1 MAVRRIS
8 DFNVSHRGLLSGI
21 YGNTRNSEY
30 FIDSDLCTYNISKAL
45 FLYLKG
51 EGYRVVFY
59 NPTDNIGFYSYTEE
73 DLAVFSGFTN
83 ASYSP
88 RSDLLQKNENLQ
100 TSGRYVRQ
108 GEHTS
113 YVPKIKTP
121 MGTMKP
127 RFGARNQANNTNGR
141 SSSLNSTR
149 GSLSG
154 VSHGDNST
162 SLVCHYPQIY
172 IHKAGRNTFFKKQ
185 SSLNVF
191 DDVIGFSDNNPQ
203 ERMAVIFENPEN
215 ILPENPAQVEN
226 KFSELSKVYGEENR
240 QLKMIV
246 LFGFKT
252 NGQLATAFNHE
263 HGGQGGVFFRSSFG
277 TRFGLAPSD
286 QQNEAERDV
295 NMANFEKN
303 IFCIDL
309 PQEDEIAN
317 WLTRKRVCENVDCT
331 LSPKPFDLLKRS
343 VAMGNFKVFGKDG
356 TLDFAKM
363 DDRLIINLN
372 RKDLDM
378 NHLVSTVSADNALA
392 QLVQMDGIGKVMD
405 KIEKLKNL
413 IVNTSRQKKETGHCA
428 IPVYPHMVFMGNPG
442 TGKTT
447 VARLVAQWFR
457 EENVLSKG
465 TFISAT
471 VGDIVGQY
479 VGETRIKAQALCER
493 AKGGMLFIDE
503 AYGLREDK
511 TGHGA
516 NYTAEAVEVLIQY
529 MTKPDFMLVLAGYK
543 HEMEDLLTNSN
554 PGLRSRIND
563 DQLIMFDDYEPSEL
577 VKILNRKLTHPK
589 TDEFCNA
596 IRMLVKV
603 MYTKRNLRTWGN
615 AREMEQLAAQIY
627 KEFYKE
633 NNGVLELS
641 HIPGKFSKMI
651 ATEEKTEEEVLQ
663 NLHELIGLK
672 NVKEKLKNIYYK
684 IRRDRL
690 RMKNGLP
697 VEEENLVFVFTGA
710 PGTGKTTVARM
721 LGGILHDLGLL
732 TSGDC
737 VEKKKGD
744 IVDNFAGG
752 TEKNVEKMFA
762 DNVGKTL
769 FIDEAYA
776 LCENNNKSV
785 VTQIVGL
792 LTDQR
797 YKRKMA
803 LVLAGYPNDM
813 SQFLSMNDGMARR
826 VKHIIQFDNYTN
838 EELWQILL
846 FNMRRLQRHF
856 IDEEQCHQLALAW
869 FGLIPRTNKFGNA
882 SESENLLGLLETN
895 NDQRLRA
902 ANNESTDLMNEYRP
916 EDFPKAAHEVLKL
929 HNDTKEQ
936 SQGNTEETV
945 GYDSTQSM
953 ISMDLSMENEAYRAT
968 CVEHLEHSVGLLT
981 CEGGAIPDKTQGT
994 AFIISLHNHYLLTC
1008 SHVVEGKTKFTF
1020 SIGELQFET
1029 SARLLWNNPQ
1039 CDIALLQVGML
1050 PQKARYLQLCQDE
1063 KPTRKTT
1070 KITLAGYPLG
1080 EAVSRNL
1087 MVNSGE
1093 IANYESDKQNND
1105 RCFDTYMSDINA
1117 THGNSGGPIIRQDN
1131 YQVIGLLQGGF
1142 EQVQVRL
1149 ITDIRQIYKKADI
1162 KTNKM

>member
-30 FIDSDLCTYNISKAL
+30 FIDGDLCRYNISKAL

-83 ASYSP
+83 ATHLP
-88 RSDLLQKNENLQ
+88 KTNQAQTNENLR
-100 TSGRYVRQ
+100 TSGSYVRQ

-121 MGTMKP
+121 MGAMKP
-127 RFGARNQANNTNGR
+127 RFGARNQVNNTKGGR
-141 SSSLNSTR
+141 PSLSPTHGSSSDA
-149 GSLSG
+149 
-154 VSHGDNST
+154 SHDGNST

-172 IHKAGRNTFFKKQ
+172 IHKAGRNTFFKRQ

-191 DDVIGFSDNNPQ
+191 DDVIGFSDNNPH

-246 LFGFKT
+246 LFGYKT

-277 TRFGLAPSD
+277 TLFGLAPSD
-286 QQNEAERDV
+286 QQNDAERDA

-317 WLTRKRVCENVDCT
+317 WLTRKRICENVDCT
-331 LSPKPFDLLKRS
+331 LSPKPFGLLRRS

-356 TLDFAKM
+356 GLDFAKM

-372 RKDLDM
+372 RLDM
-378 NHLVSTVSADNALA
+378 NHLVSTVSADNALS
-392 QLVQMDGIGKVMD
+392 QLRQMDGIGKVLD
-405 KIEKLKNL
+405 KIESLKNL
-413 IVNTSRQKKETGHCA
+413 IVNTRRQKEETGHSA

-596 IRMLVKV
+596 IRMLVEV
-603 MYTKRNLRTWGN
+603 MFAQRNLRTWGN

-627 KEFYKE
+627 KEFYK
-633 NNGVLELS
+633 NDNGVLELS
-641 HIPGKFSKMI
+641 HIPEMFSKMI
-651 ATEEKTEEEVLQ
+651 DTKEKTEEEVLQ
-663 NLHELIGLK
+663 NLHELIGLR
-672 NVKEKLKNIYYK
+672 NVKEKLKEIYYK
-684 IRRDRL
+684 MRRDRL
-690 RMKNGLP
+690 RMNAGLP
-697 VEEENLVFVFTGA
+697 VEEEDLVFVFTGS

-752 TEKNVEKMFA
+752 TEKNVEKLFA

-792 LTDQR
+792 LTDER

-803 LVLAGYPNDM
+803 LVLAGYPEDM
-813 SQFLSMNDGMARR
+813 SQFLSMNDGMTRR
-826 VKHIIQFDNYTN
+826 VKHIIQFDNYSN
-838 EELWQILL
+838 EELWQILQ
-846 FNMRRLQRHF
+846 FNMRRLKRHF
-856 IDEEQCHQLALAW
+856 VDEELCHQLALAW

-882 SESENLLGLLETN
+882 SESEKLLGILEQN
-895 NDQRLRA
+895 NDKRLRA

-916 EDFPKAAHEVLKL
+916 EDFPKAAYEVLNL
-929 HNDTKEQ
+929 HKGSEGQSLEDTVEVSGNGAVQPMVSLDLTKE
-936 SQGNTEETV
+936 
-945 GYDSTQSM
+945 D
-953 ISMDLSMENEAYRAT
+953 EAHRAT

-981 CEGGAIPDKTQGT
+981 CEGGTNSEKAQGT

-1020 SIGELQFET
+1020 SISELQFEIP
-1029 SARLLWNNPQ
+1029 ARLLWNNSQ
-1039 CDIALLQVGML
+1039 CDMALLQVGML
-1050 PQKARYLQLCQDE
+1050 PQKARYLQLCKDE
-1063 KPTRKTT
+1063 KPVGKTT

-1093 IANYESDKQNND
+1093 ITNYEANKQNND

-1117 THGNSGGPIIRQDN
+1117 THGNSGGPVIRQDN

-1149 ITDIRQIYKKADI
+1149 ITDIRQIYKNI
-1162 KTNKM
+1162 KLDNNKK

>member
-1 MAVRRIS
+1 MAIRRIS
-8 DFNVSHRGLLSGI
+8 DFNISHRGLLSGI

-30 FIDSDLCTYNISKAL
+30 FIDSDLCKYNISKAL

-83 ASYSP
+83 TSTKKTVDQPKTNEGLHASGSYI
-88 RSDLLQKNENLQ
+88 
-100 TSGRYVRQ
+100 RQ
-108 GEHTS
+108 GDHTS
-113 YVPKIKTP
+113 YIPQINTP
-121 MGTMKP
+121 MGKMKP
-127 RFGARNQANNTNGR
+127 RFGPRNQASNTNSG
-141 SSSLNSTR
+141 SSSLNST
-149 GSLSG
+149 SNPSSG
-154 VSHGDNST
+154 GSHGCKST

-172 IHKAGRNTFFKKQ
+172 IHKAGLNTFFKRQ

-191 DDVIGFSDNNPQ
+191 DDVIGFSDNNPH

-215 ILPENPAQVEN
+215 IIPENPAQVEN

-252 NGQLATAFNHE
+252 NGQLAAAFDHE
-263 HGGQGGVFFRSSFG
+263 HGGQGGVFFRTSFA
-277 TRFGLAPSD
+277 TRFGLAPSS
-286 QQNEAERDV
+286 QQNDAERDV

-303 IFCIDL
+303 LFCIDL

-317 WLTRKRVCENVDCT
+317 WLIRKRICEKVDCT
-331 LSPKPFDLLKRS
+331 LSPKPFDLLRRS
-343 VAMGNFKVFGKDG
+343 ISMGNFKVLGKDG
-356 TLDFAKM
+356 ELDFAKM
-363 DDRLIINLN
+363 DDRLIINLDKKN
-372 RKDLDM
+372 M

-392 QLVQMDGIGKVMD
+392 QLRQLDGIGKVMD
-405 KIEKLKNL
+405 KIETLKNL
-413 IVNTSRQKKETGHCA
+413 IVNTRLQKEETGHCA

-447 VARLVAQWFR
+447 VARLIAQWFR

-543 HEMEDLLTNSN
+543 YEMEDLLTNSN

-577 VKILNRKLTHPK
+577 MKILNRKLTHPK
-589 TDEFCNA
+589 TEEFSNA
-596 IRMLVKV
+596 IRMLVEV
-603 MYTKRNLRTWGN
+603 LFTQRNLRTWGN

-627 KEFYKE
+627 KEFYQK
-633 NNGVLELS
+633 NSGTLELS
-641 HIPGKFSKMI
+641 HIPEKFSKMI
-651 ATEEKTEEEVLQ
+651 DTKEKSEEEVLQ
-663 NLHELIGLK
+663 NLHGLVGLK
-672 NVKEKLKNIYYK
+672 NVKEKLKQIYYK
-684 IRRDRL
+684 MRRDRL
-690 RMKNGLP
+690 RMKDGLP
-697 VEEENLVFVFTGA
+697 IKEEDLVFVFTGS

-752 TEKNVEKMFA
+752 TEKNVEKLFA

-785 VTQIVGL
+785 VNQIVGL

-803 LVLAGYPNDM
+803 LVLAGYPDDM
-813 SQFLSMNDGMARR
+813 SQLLSMNEGMMRR
-826 VKHIIQFDNYTN
+826 VNHIIQFDNYTN
-838 EELWQILL
+838 EELWQILQL
-846 FNMRRLQRHF
+846 NMRRLKRHF

-869 FGLIPRTNKFGNA
+869 FSLITRNKDFGNA
-882 SESENLLGLLETN
+882 SESEKLLGLLETN

-902 ANNESTDLMNEYRP
+902 ANNESTELMNEYRP
-916 EDFPKAAHEVLKL
+916 EDFPQAAHEVLKL
-929 HNDTKEQ
+929 HKDTEEQ
-936 SQGNTEETV
+936 SKGKTEDVPENN
-945 GYDSTQSM
+945 GAKPM

-981 CEGGAIPDKTQGT
+981 CEGGTNSEKAQGT

-1020 SIGELQFET
+1020 SISELQFET
-1029 SARLLWNNPQ
+1029 PARLLWNNPQ
-1039 CDIALLQVGML
+1039 CDMALLQVGNL
-1050 PQKARYLQLCQDE
+1050 PHEARYLQLCQDE
-1063 KPTRKTT
+1063 KPAGKTT
-1070 KITLAGYPLG
+1070 KITLAGFPLG

-1093 IANYESDKQNND
+1093 VTNYETNKQNND
-1105 RCFDTYMSDINA
+1105 RRFDTYMSDINA
-1117 THGNSGGPIIRQDN
+1117 THGNSGGPIVRQDD

-1149 ITDIRQIYKKADI
+1149 ITDIRQLFTQFDI
-1162 KTNKM
+1162 

>member
-30 FIDSDLCTYNISKAL
+30 FIDSDLCRYNISKAL
-45 FLYLKG
+45 FLYLKA

-73 DLAVFSGFTN
+73 DLAVFSGFANAPTKKAVDQQQTN
-83 ASYSP
+83 EGLHASGS
-88 RSDLLQKNENLQ
+88 
-100 TSGRYVRQ
+100 YVRQ
-108 GEHTS
+108 GDHTS
-113 YVPKIKTP
+113 YVPKINTP
-121 MGTMKP
+121 MGKMKP
-127 RFGARNQANNTNGR
+127 RFGPRNQASNTNSG
-141 SSSLNSTR
+141 SSSLNST
-149 GSLSG
+149 SNPSSG
-154 VSHGDNST
+154 GSHGCKST

-172 IHKAGRNTFFKKQ
+172 IHKAGRNTFFKRQ

-191 DDVIGFSDNNPQ
+191 DDVIGFSDNNPH

-246 LFGFKT
+246 LFGYKT
-252 NGQLATAFNHE
+252 NGQLAAAFDHE
-263 HGGQGGVFFRSSFG
+263 HGGQGGVFFRSSFA

-286 QQNEAERDV
+286 QQNDAERDA

-317 WLTRKRVCENVDCT
+317 WLTRKRICENVDCT
-331 LSPKPFDLLKRS
+331 LSPKPFGLLRRS
-343 VAMGNFKVFGKDG
+343 IAMGNFKVFGKDG
-356 TLDFAKM
+356 GLDFAKM
-363 DDRLIINLN
+363 DDRLIINLD
-372 RKDLDM
+372 KKDM
-378 NHLVSTVSADNALA
+378 NHLISTVSADNALD
-392 QLVQMDGIGKVMD
+392 QLRQMDGIGKVLD
-405 KIEKLKNL
+405 KIESLKNL
-413 IVNTSRQKKETGHCA
+413 IVYTRRQKEETGHCA

-563 DQLIMFDDYEPSEL
+563 DQLIMF
-577 VKILNRKLTHPK
+577 
-589 TDEFCNA
+589 A
-596 IRMLVKV
+596 Q
-603 MYTKRNLRTWGN
+603 RNLRTWGN

-627 KEFYKE
+627 KEFYKN
-633 NNGVLELS
+633 NNGTLELS
-641 HIPGKFSKMI
+641 HIPEKFNKMI
-651 ATEEKTEEEVLQ
+651 DTKEKTEEEVLQ

-672 NVKEKLKNIYYK
+672 NVKKKLKDIYYK
-684 IRRDRL
+684 MRRDRL
-690 RMKNGLP
+690 RMNAGLP
-697 VEEENLVFVFTGA
+697 VKEEDLVFVFAGS

-732 TSGDC
+732 TSSDC

-752 TEKNVEKMFA
+752 TEKNVEKLFA

-769 FIDEAYA
+769 FIDEAYG

-785 VTQIVGL
+785 VNQIVGL

-803 LVLAGYPNDM
+803 LVLAGSPNDM
-813 SQFLSMNDGMARR
+813 AQFLSMNDGMMRR
-826 VKHIIQFDNYTN
+826 VNHIIHFDNYTD
-838 EELWQILL
+838 EELWQILQ
-846 FNMRRLQRHF
+846 FNMQRLKRHF

-869 FGLIPRTNKFGNA
+869 FSLIPRTNKFGNA
-882 SESENLLGLLETN
+882 SESEKLLGLLEQN

-916 EDFPKAAHEVLKL
+916 EDFPKAAHEVLNL
-929 HNDTKEQ
+929 HQDSEGQSLGDTVETSDNDVVQPMASLDLTKE
-936 SQGNTEETV
+936 
-945 GYDSTQSM
+945 D
-953 ISMDLSMENEAYRAT
+953 EAHRAT

-981 CEGGAIPDKTQGT
+981 CEGGANSEKAQGT

-1020 SIGELQFET
+1020 SISELQFET
-1029 SARLLWNNPQ
+1029 PARLLWNNSQ
-1039 CDIALLQVGML
+1039 CDMALLQVGIL
-1050 PQKARYLQLCQDE
+1050 PQEARYLQLCKDE
-1063 KPTRKTT
+1063 KPVGKTT

-1093 IANYESDKQNND
+1093 ITNYEANKQNND
-1105 RCFDTYMSDINA
+1105 RNFDTYMSDINA

-1149 ITDIRQIYKKADI
+1149 ITDIRQLFAQLEI
-1162 KTNKM
+1162 

>member
-30 FIDSDLCTYNISKAL
+30 FIDSDLCRYNISKAL

-83 ASYSP
+83 ASHSP
-88 RSDLLQKNENLQ
+88 NTNQAQTNENLQ
-100 TSGRYVRQ
+100 TSGSYVRQ
-108 GEHTS
+108 GDHTS
-113 YVPKIKTP
+113 YVPKITTP
-121 MGTMKP
+121 MGKMRP
-127 RFGARNQANNTNGR
+127 RFGARNQANNTNDGSPSLNPTHG
-141 SSSLNSTR
+141 SSSS
-149 GSLSG
+149 
-154 VSHGDNST
+154 VSHGTNST
-162 SLVCHYPQIY
+162 SLVCHFPQIY
-172 IHKAGRNTFFKKQ
+172 IHKAGRNSFFKRQ

-191 DDVIGFSDNNPQ
+191 DDVIGFSDNNPH

-215 ILPENPAQVEN
+215 IHPENPAQVEN

-246 LFGFKT
+246 LFGYKT

-277 TRFGLAPSD
+277 TLFGLAPSD
-286 QQNEAERDV
+286 QQNDAERDA

-317 WLTRKRVCENVDCT
+317 WLIRKRICENVDCT
-331 LSPKPFDLLKRS
+331 LSPKPFGLLRRS
-343 VAMGNFKVFGKDG
+343 IAMGNFKVFGKDG
-356 TLDFAKM
+356 GLDFAKM

-372 RKDLDM
+372 KSDM

-392 QLVQMDGIGKVMD
+392 QLRQMDGIGKVMD
-405 KIEKLKNL
+405 KIESLKNL
-413 IVNTSRQKKETGHCA
+413 IANTRRQKEETGHSA

-503 AYGLREDK
+503 AYGLREDR

-543 HEMEDLLTNSN
+543 HEMEDLLMNSN

-596 IRMLVKV
+596 IRMLVEV
-603 MYTKRNLRTWGN
+603 MFAQRNLRTWGN

-627 KEFYKE
+627 KEFYK
-633 NNGVLELS
+633 NDNGVLELS
-641 HIPGKFSKMI
+641 HIPEKFSKMI
-651 ATEEKTEEEVLQ
+651 DTKEKTEEEVLQ
-663 NLHELIGLK
+663 NLHELIGLG
-672 NVKEKLKNIYYK
+672 NVKETLKEIYYK
-684 IRRDRL
+684 MRSDRL
-690 RMKNGLP
+690 MMNAGLP
-697 VEEENLVFVFTGA
+697 VEEEDLVFVFTGS

-744 IVDNFAGG
+744 IVDNFVGG
-752 TEKNVEKMFA
+752 TEKNVEKLFA

-785 VTQIVGL
+785 VNQIVGL

-813 SQFLSMNDGMARR
+813 SQFLSMNDGMMRR
-826 VKHIIQFDNYTN
+826 VNHIIHFDNYTD
-838 EELWQILL
+838 EELWQILQ
-846 FNMRRLQRHF
+846 FNMQRLKRHF

-869 FGLIPRTNKFGNA
+869 FSLIPRTNKFGNA
-882 SESENLLGLLETN
+882 GESEKLLRLLEKN
-895 NDQRLRA
+895 NGHRLRA
-902 ANNESTDLMNEYRP
+902 ANNESIDLMIEYRP

-929 HNDTKEQ
+929 HNDSEGQSLEDTVEASDNDVVQPMVSLDLTKED
-936 SQGNTEETV
+936 ETH
-945 GYDSTQSM
+945 
-953 ISMDLSMENEAYRAT
+953 RAT
-968 CVEHLEHSVGLLT
+968 CVEHLEYSVGLLT
-981 CEGGAIPDKTQGT
+981 CEGGTNSEKAQGT

-1020 SIGELQFET
+1020 SISELQYET
-1029 SARLLWNNPQ
+1029 PARLLWNNSQ
-1039 CDIALLQVGML
+1039 CDMALLQVGMF
-1050 PQKARYLQLCQDE
+1050 PQKARYLQLCNDE
-1063 KPTRKTT
+1063 KTAGKTT

-1087 MVNSGE
+1087 MINSGE
-1093 IANYESDKQNND
+1093 ITNYEANKQNND

-1117 THGNSGGPIIRQDN
+1117 THGNSGGPIVRQDD

-1142 EQVQVRL
+1142 EEVQVRL
-1149 ITDIRQIYKKADI
+1149 ITDIRQIYENIGLDNNKK
-1162 KTNKM
+1162 